1 MTYIRIKERQET
13 SLLATVITL
22 HENDDFFQPTQG
34 NPLTLREGSSSS
46 ARIVNT
52 KNSKKTTP
60 TLKQKIAIFGGS
72 FDPIHCGHVEI
83 AKQAR
88 NIAKL
93 DKVIFLPCRRSP
105 HKNQSPIANPT
116 QRVEMAKLATGS
128 ISWAEVSTWEIS
140 RVPPS
145 YSWMAAEHFHDTFPQ
160 AELFWILGND
170 QWEKLHTWYKPSRL
184 AELMTFIVFPRKGKP
199 LAKKGFRNLFI
210 NVSHPASST
219 EARTRIE
226 KQEPTDKLLTRKVSA
241 YIKEKKIYSSKEL
254 AH

>member
-1 MTYIRIKERQET
+1 MQW
-13 SLLATVITL
+13 TL
-22 HENDDFFQPTQG
+22 
-34 NPLTLREGSSSS
+34 LTLRQGSSSS
-46 ARIVNT
+46 ANIVIT
-52 KNSKKTTP
+52 KKSSTSKKTTP

-105 HKNQSPIANPT
+105 HKNQSPIANTT
-116 QRVEMAKLATGS
+116 QRVEMAKLATGT
-128 ISWAEVSTWEIS
+128 ISWAEVSTWEIN

-145 YSWMAAEHFHDTFPQ
+145 YSWMAAEHFHETFPQ

-199 LAKKGFRNLFI
+199 LAKKGFRSLFI

-219 EARTRIE
+219 EARIRIG
-226 KQEPTDKLLTRKVSA
+226 KQQPTDKLLTRKVST
-241 YIKEKKIYSSKEL
+241 YIKEQQIYSSKKL
-254 AH
+254 SH